1 MPHRMLTLD
10 EVTDYL
16 HLAPGDVRRLLSET
30 DIPHTVRGGRTLF
43 LRSDVDAWASQRILG
58 LPGKRLDAY
67 HEKSMRGTRDIFPDD
82 ALIPQLLAPADI
94 DLALASKTRASV
106 IRDLVALADR
116 TGRVTDPKELVRSVE
131 EREALCPTAMPGGLA
146 LLHARHHAPFRYE
159 GSFIVLGRTVQAV
172 PFGAP
177 DGRPT
182 QLFFLICCEDDRIH
196 LHALARLALMA
207 MKTDVVGR
215 LFDAADAEA
224 AYAALL
230 TAERDVLPAAKP
242 GEERQG

>member
-1 MPHRMLTLD
+1 MPHRMLTIE

-16 HLAPGDVRRLLSET
+16 HLAPGDVRRLMSET
-30 DIPHTVRGGRTLF
+30 DIPHTLRGGRTLF

-58 LPGKRLDAY
+58 LAGKRLDAY
-67 HEKSMRGTRDIFPDD
+67 HEKSMRGTREIFPDD

-94 DLALASKTRASV
+94 DLALPSKTRASV
-106 IRDLVALADR
+106 IRDIVALADR
-116 TGRVTDPKELVRSVE
+116 TGRVTDPKELVKSIE
-131 EREALCPTAMPGGLA
+131 EREALCPTALPGGLA

-182 QLFFLICCEDDRIH
+182 RLFFLICCEDDRIH
-196 LHALARLALMA
+196 LHALARMALMV
-207 MKTDVVGR
+207 MKTDLIDR
-215 LFDAADAEA
+215 LLDAANGETAH
-224 AYAALL
+224 AALVA
-230 TAERDVLPAAKP
+230 AELSVLPRPARAAD
-242 GEERQG
+242 END